1 MATQSRRISYDAHVF
16 VQAAARR
23 PGVQTKPQRIQ
34 FSRRT
39 TPWLLGP
46 VLVVAIFVSV
56 TMHAA
61 AAGTPITATGS
72 FQQVSFVAS
81 NFKTV
86 DGVTF
91 FDFTEHDSLS
101 GTLSG
106 TSVIQGSCVTL
117 ASGESRCQG
126 IETFT
131 GTVAGQGGAG
141 GDTVQF
147 HDIVS
152 IDSAGTVTGSFTV
165 IAGTGALTSL
175 HGHGTFHGTSTGSY
189 TGLLVFAP

>member
-1 MATQSRRISYDAHVF
+1 M
-16 VQAAARR
+16 
-23 PGVQTKPQRIQ
+23 QTKPQLIQ

-56 TMHAA
+56 TIHAA
-61 AAGTPITATGS
+61 AAGAPITATGS
-72 FQQVSFVAS
+72 FQQLSFVPS

-86 DGVTF
+86 GGVTF

-117 ASGESRCQG
+117 ASGESRCQA

-131 GTVAGQGGAG
+131 GTVAGQGGA

-165 IAGTGALTSL
+165 IAGTGALASL
-175 HGHGTFHGTSTGSY
+175 HGHGTLHGTSTGSY